1 MTKTNWG
8 ESSAEAMN
16 WHDAQKWCKKQ
27 GGRLPTLG
35 ELLIAYEDKTDGF
48 ESSRY
53 WSATEYNAPFAWSVN
68 FSTGVP
74 NNDLKSSAYAVR
86 CVKQTK

>member
-1 MTKTNWG
+1 MYQIKT
-8 ESSAEAMN
+8 SKAMN
-16 WHDAQKWCKKQ
+16 WHDARKWCKKQ

-48 ESSRY
+48 KPSSY
-53 WSATEYNAPFAWSVN
+53 WSATEYGATTAWSVN

-74 NNDLKSSAYAVR
+74 GNYNKDFAGAVR
-86 CVKQTK
+86 CVIKSK